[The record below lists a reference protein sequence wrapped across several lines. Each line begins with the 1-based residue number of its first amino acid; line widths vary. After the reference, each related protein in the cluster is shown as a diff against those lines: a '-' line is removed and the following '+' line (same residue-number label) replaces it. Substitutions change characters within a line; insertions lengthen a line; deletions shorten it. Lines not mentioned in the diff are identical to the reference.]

1 MALPLGL
8 ALIGGAAQTAL
19 RVGGRRA
26 LASGA
31 KYFKQGADAVSSKV
45 GEVASTAR
53 NYFSKPKQI
62 GYNKP
67 DFVVDSKGT
76 ARLGANKTY
85 PVVPYEANKQAAKAA
100 AKHMPKAVGAAST
113 VMAAE
118 SMVSKDEKPS
128 GSVDTGKQ
136 VVRAGRG
143 QFTKGGDA
151 PKVAEVKADTPEP
164 STPKKQEGVAKVQT
178 GNGGNSSKYSL
189 SKGTTSVGIKPP
201 SESDGDEYSGEGLK
215 VTGAAVKAFG
225 DNIRVGGSGNMDAP
239 DPDPQFEAAMADYE
253 EFKSAGGDGS
263 DLEGFRSFQ
272 NKKYAKKATK

>member
-8 ALIGGAAQTAL
+8 ALLGGAAQTAI

-31 KYFKQGADAVSSKV
+31 KYFKEGASKV
-45 GEVASTAR
+45 GQVADDAAGAVK

-85 PVVPYEANKQAAKAA
+85 PIVPYEANKQAAKAA
-100 AKHMPKAVGAAST
+100 AKHMPKAAAAGST
-113 VMAAE
+113 IMAAE

-136 VVRAGRG
+136 VVRAGRSS
-143 QFTKGGDA
+143 FTKGGEA
-151 PKVAEVKADTPEP
+151 PKATEVKDDTPEP
-164 STPKKQEGVAKVQT
+164 STPKKPEGVARVQT

-189 SKGTTSVGIKPP
+189 SKGTASVGIKPP
-201 SESDGDEYSGEGLK
+201 SEGDGDNYSGEGLK

-225 DNIRVGGSGNMDAP
+225 DNIRVGGADMDSP
-239 DPDPQFEAAMADYE
+239 DPDPQFEAAMADYAE
-253 EFKSAGGDGS
+253 YKADGGDGS
-263 DLEGFRSFQ
+263 DMEGFRAFQ